1 MLLDFYF
8 LFLCNLFCLIIII
21 NFVFFLLKVDV
32 MVEKIGYV
40 FFIFNNIVLDKIYD
54 VVCCEIKI

>member
-1 MLLDFYF
+1 MLLDFFF

>member
-1 MLLDFYF
+1 MLLDFF